1 VRKRGGRERA
11 LGKLVEM
18 AIPQEP
24 NQRWYLHFVSDA
36 MACSQRFRML
46 NVIDDS
52 SRECPGMHRRYL
64 AVRSA
69 GCSRAGR
76 HR

>member
-1 VRKRGGRERA
+1 VRKRGVRKRS
-11 LGKLVEM
+11 LGMLVPM

-24 NQRWYLHFVSDA
+24 NQRWYLHFVADSL
-36 MACSQRFRML
+36 ACGQRFRML

-52 SRECPGMHRRYL
+52 GRECPGMHRRHL

-69 GCSRAGR
+69 GCSRIGR